1 MFFLKSLK
9 FKLLFSYLLVILF
22 SFSLATFFLNKRL
35 EANSLHELKNSLTSQ
50 ALLIESR
57 LSSVNLSQANAAGL
71 ETLVK
76 ELTPKIKARITIID
90 TAGNVLA
97 ESERPFSDT
106 LKMENHAQRPE
117 VKEALNGATGENIR
131 YSSTLK
137 MKMLYLAIPIKS
149 VIAITGVVR
158 LAMPLDSVER
168 MLFGV
173 RKIIY
178 LNMFF
183 ASILVF
189 VLGFIFTSGI
199 VNPLNKIIYLS
210 RKFSVGDFNHRIYH
224 PAKDEI
230 GELADTLNK
239 MAQSLEEKISEVK
252 LKSQQLEAVFQSMI
266 EGIIVVDKQSRI
278 ISMNPSIKSI
288 FDIRSDSSFG
298 KPVIEIIRNN
308 ELAEIVKSV
317 LNSGQAVSR
326 ELTLLWPVEK
336 VFQVNAAPVIEK
348 GTCSAC
354 LLVIHDISEIRKLEN
369 MRRDFVANVSHEL
382 KTPLTSIKG
391 FVETLLEGAL
401 EDKENSRN
409 FLKIVQDHANRLDNL
424 ISDLLKLSYLE
435 SKGALL
441 KKQDVDLS
449 KLTKE
454 VLVGFTSQIRN
465 KNIEVENSLPEA
477 LIAQADA
484 DKIEQVLINLIDNA
498 IKFNK
503 ERGLV
508 KVYSQDMGDK
518 IKIIVEDSGV
528 GILPRDISRIFER
541 FYRVDKARSRSLGGT
556 GLGLSIVKHIIELH
570 AGNTGVE
577 STEGLGSAFWFTLP
591 K

>member
-1 MFFLKSLK
+1 
-9 FKLLFSYLLVILF
+9 
-22 SFSLATFFLNKRL
+22 
-35 EANSLHELKNSLTSQ
+35 
-50 ALLIESR
+50 
-57 LSSVNLSQANAAGL
+57 
-71 ETLVK
+71 
-76 ELTPKIKARITIID
+76 
-90 TAGNVLA
+90 
-97 ESERPFSDT
+97 
-106 LKMENHAQRPE
+106 
-117 VKEALNGATGENIR
+117 
-131 YSSTLK
+131 
-137 MKMLYLAIPIKS
+137 
-149 VIAITGVVR
+149 
-158 LAMPLDSVER
+158 
-168 MLFGV
+168 
-173 RKIIY
+173 
-178 LNMFF
+178 
-183 ASILVF
+183 
-189 VLGFIFTSGI
+189 
-199 VNPLNKIIYLS
+199 
-210 RKFSVGDFNHRIYH
+210 
-224 PAKDEI
+224 
-230 GELADTLNK
+230 
-239 MAQSLEEKISEVK
+239 
-252 LKSQQLEAVFQSMI
+252 
-266 EGIIVVDKQSRI
+266 
-278 ISMNPSIKSI
+278 MNPSIKSI
-288 FDIRSDSSFG
+288 FDIRSDSSYG